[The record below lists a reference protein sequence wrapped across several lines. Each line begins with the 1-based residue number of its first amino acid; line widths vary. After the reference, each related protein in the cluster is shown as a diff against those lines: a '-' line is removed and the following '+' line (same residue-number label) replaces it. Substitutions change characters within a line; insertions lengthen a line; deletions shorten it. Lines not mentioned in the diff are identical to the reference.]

1 MMRTRLGGFTAAP
14 AAVGAALDALRERY
28 EVPAA
33 FGAEALAEAEAAA
46 AAWND
51 DGPARLLAEGASDAR
66 DLPLVTIDPP
76 GSMDLDQAVLLERLP
91 ARDGAGAGGPEA
103 SGDPAGQAGRTAPGT
118 PTPHRGRSTA
128 AGDLTT
134 GTPSEPS
141 VPSVPSV
148 PSALPVLPVL
158 PELPAPSARYRVTY
172 AIASLGTFV
181 APGGALD
188 AELRRRGETVYAPD
202 RATPLHPEVLSHGA
216 ASLLPGRDR
225 PACLWTIHL
234 DATGEVVDSHVERA
248 LVRSRERLTYAEVQA
263 AVDGTGSLPGTVPAD
278 LPELLAEIGRL
289 RQEREVVRG
298 GVSLRTPEQEIEEVV
313 AGDGGRAGYRLVFRA
328 TLEVEEWNAQIS
340 LLTGMCAAQVML
352 DAAVGILRT
361 MPPATDEDLAR
372 LHRVARALGVE
383 WPDGVSYPELV
394 RGLRS
399 AVPAQAAFLDRAAEL
414 FRGAGYLAF
423 GVPPAGDEAGGQVG
437 GRTEAGGEV
446 GGRAEAGGQAGGD
459 AAVRPVG
466 VVVPPPAGKAALHG
480 AIAAPYA
487 HVTAP
492 LRRLVDRY
500 GEEVCLAACAGKP
513 VPEWVR
519 AALPDLPTVMS
530 ATGRVGRSV
539 ANGALA
545 ALEALVLNGHVGQVF
560 DGVITSV
567 RKGQGEV
574 VLAEPAVVGTVRA
587 NGERVGE
594 GLPAGAAQGEG
605 PADGDGDGDGDGE
618 HASHAN
624 HTNHAGAVTGRGE
637 GSDRAGA
644 GTGLGGR
651 LPVGERVR
659 VRLVEAD
666 PTSGTVRFELA

>member
-91 ARDGAGAGGPEA
+91 ARDGAGAGDREA
-103 SGDPAGQAGRTAPGT
+103 SGDPAGQAGRSAPGAT
-118 PTPHRGRSTA
+118 TPHRGRSTA

-134 GTPSEPS
+134 GTPS
-141 VPSVPSV
+141 
-148 PSALPVLPVL
+148 ALPAPPVL
-158 PELPAPSARYRVTY
+158 SAPSARYRVTY

-372 LHRVARALGVE
+372 LHRVARVLGVE

-446 GGRAEAGGQAGGD
+446 GGRAEAGGEAGGQVGGD
-459 AAVRPVG
+459 ATVRPVD
-466 VVVPPPAGKAALHG
+466 VVVPPPAGK
-480 AIAAPYA
+480 
-487 HVTAP
+487 
-492 LRRLVDRY
+492 
-500 GEEVCLAACAGKP
+500 
-513 VPEWVR
+513 
-519 AALPDLPTVMS
+519 
-530 ATGRVGRSV
+530 
-539 ANGALA
+539 A

-560 DGVITSV
+560 TGVITSV

-594 GLPAGAAQGEG
+594 GQPAGAAQGED
-605 PADGDGDGDGDGE
+605 PADGDGDGDGED
-618 HASHAN
+618 ASHA
-624 HTNHAGAVTGRGE
+624 NHAGAVTGRGE

-644 GTGLGGR
+644 GTALGGR

-659 VRLVEAD
+659 VRLVQAD